1 MIMGK
6 MGRHEMHGWM
16 NHILGA
22 TRMLELRGEAQMDS
36 ELGRFLFETVTLLN
50 VSLIRLGKLPEYTN
64 MKMTRL

>member
-1 MIMGK
+1 MGK

-50 VSLIRLGKLPEYTN
+50 VSLTWLIKFPNYTDTNIVRL
-64 MKMTRL
+64 